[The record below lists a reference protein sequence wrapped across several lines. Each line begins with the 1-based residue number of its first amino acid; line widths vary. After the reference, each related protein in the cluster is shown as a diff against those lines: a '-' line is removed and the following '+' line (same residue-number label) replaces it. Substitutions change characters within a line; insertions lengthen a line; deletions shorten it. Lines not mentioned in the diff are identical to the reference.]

1 MKLHFL
7 GGANEVGASC
17 TLIEIDEKRILV
29 DAGIRMN
36 GKPDEQLPDLEAL
49 WEAGPPHAVLLTH
62 AHTDHTGALPEL
74 EKMLPRDVM
83 VYCTA
88 PTKDITRVLLNDAA
102 GRSVESDYQ
111 NRVDNVLWRMRP
123 ISVNKSI
130 KICESVTAT
139 WVPAGHI
146 LGASMIHIQD
156 KQAQESILMTGDV
169 SGANQLTIPGMA
181 LPSIQPDA
189 MIMESTY
196 GNRLHVDIR
205 AQRRRLVSDVARVIE
220 RDGKVLLPVFA
231 VGRAQE
237 VILILK
243 DAMER
248 GEIRKFPV
256 YVDGRMVRDINRLY
270 TKHRK
275 FLSSSLQRQLKRGE
289 DIFYSDNI
297 REVVSP
303 EDRESILSGE
313 SCCIVAAAGMLV
325 GGRSVWYT
333 KRLAGNTANLIGL
346 TGYQAEG
353 NPGRELEGLIGE
365 KDLEKRVVSLP
376 NDEKKNC
383 ETENRVSVQVLC
395 TVQKY
400 SLSAHADNSQLT
412 ALPEK
417 VQPRRKVFLGH
428 GNQKAREELAASV
441 HERLPAVEVV
451 LPENGS
457 SHTVEKHPGIANG
470 RPLDHGRILAELY
483 DSVVRMGLSGPFSAR
498 QLAER
503 CFGTEATTPTTV
515 EFFRLG
521 LWLDSR
527 FFERGSDD
535 LFYLQHPV

>member
-1 MKLHFL
+1 MNISFFS
-7 GGANEVGASC
+7 GANEIGASC
-17 TLIEIDEKRILV
+17 TLIGIDEKRILV

-88 PTKDITRVLLNDAA
+88 PTKDITRELLNDAA
-102 GRSVESDYQ
+102 KRREPEYEDCVAKAL
-111 NRVDNVLWRMRP
+111 RRMKIIPFNEP
-123 ISVNKSI
+123 IRIS
-130 KICESVTAT
+130 EGVTAT
-139 WVPAGHI
+139 WIPAGHI
-146 LGASMIHIQD
+146 LGAAMIYIQGQ
-156 KQAQESILMTGDV
+156 KESVLMTGDV
-169 SGANQLTIPGMA
+169 SVANQLTIPGMDSPP
-181 LPSIQPDA
+181 LKPDV
-189 MIMESTY
+189 MVMESTY
-196 GNRLHVDIR
+196 GNKEHKN
-205 AQRRRLVSDVARVIE
+205 RREVCQRLVSDVANTIKAG
-220 RDGKVLLPVFA
+220 GKVLLPVFG
-231 VGRAQE
+231 VGRSQE

-243 DAMER
+243 EALER
-248 GEIRKFPV
+248 GEIKCRV
-256 YVDGRMVRDINRLY
+256 YVDGMARKINRVYKRYPEL
-270 TKHRK
+270 
-275 FLSSSLQRQLKRGE
+275 LSRPLQHQVECGAP
-289 DIFYSDNI
+289 IFYSDNI
-297 REVVSP
+297 CEVASP
-303 EDRESILSGE
+303 EDRNSILSGE
-313 SCCIVAAAGMLV
+313 SCCIVAPSGMLN
-325 GGRSVWYT
+325 GGVSVPYL
-333 KRLAGNTANLIGL
+333 KGLANNRDNLIAL
-346 TGYQAEG
+346 TGYQAKG
-353 NPGRELEGLIGE
+353 NPGYELQGLIGE
-365 KDLEKRVVSLP
+365 ADLEKRVVSLP
-376 NDEKKNC
+376 NDEKKDC
-383 ETENRVSVQVLC
+383 EKENRVAVRVLC

-400 SLSAHADNSQLT
+400 PLSAHADNSQLT
-412 ALPEK
+412 ALPEN
-417 VQPRRKVFLGH
+417 VQPRRKIFLVH
-428 GNQKAREELAASV
+428 GNQEAREELAASV

-483 DSVVRMGLSGPFSAR
+483 DSVLRMGLSGPFSAR